1 MDAIMGQTMGG
12 ILFSVLAGQPL
23 IVIMTTAPIALY
35 IKIIVAVA
43 EVTSHL
49 SPLSSLTS
57 ENRKINNNWD
67 AGKKYSR
74 SANKSIPETKNK
86 INPLG
91 LGGRGG
97 EGWYQHLNGN
107 SPPSFLRPILP

>member
-43 EVTSHL
+43 EVTC
-49 SPLSSLTS
+49 
-57 ENRKINNNWD
+57 
-67 AGKKYSR
+67 
-74 SANKSIPETKNK
+74 
-86 INPLG
+86 
-91 LGGRGG
+91 
-97 EGWYQHLNGN
+97 QFFFCFLNL
-107 SPPSFLRPILP
+107 PFFLV

>member
-43 EVTSHL
+43 EVSIVTLSHHRVKF
-49 SPLSSLTS
+49 
-57 ENRKINNNWD
+57 N
-67 AGKKYSR
+67 
-74 SANKSIPETKNK
+74 
-86 INPLG
+86 
-91 LGGRGG
+91 
-97 EGWYQHLNGN
+97 
-107 SPPSFLRPILP
+107 FLAVGA

>member
-43 EVTSHL
+43 EVCQHHCISVRGEIL
-49 SPLSSLTS
+49 DL
-57 ENRKINNNWD
+57 
-67 AGKKYSR
+67 
-74 SANKSIPETKNK
+74 KNM
-86 INPLG
+86 
-91 LGGRGG
+91 
-97 EGWYQHLNGN
+97 
-107 SPPSFLRPILP
+107 

>member
-43 EVTSHL
+43 EVTF
-49 SPLSSLTS
+49 T
-57 ENRKINNNWD
+57 
-67 AGKKYSR
+67 
-74 SANKSIPETKNK
+74 
-86 INPLG
+86 
-91 LGGRGG
+91 
-97 EGWYQHLNGN
+97 
-107 SPPSFLRPILP
+107 SFLRTNKTEK

>member
-43 EVTSHL
+43 EVTCQPGIFFL
-49 SPLSSLTS
+49 FFKSSLLF
-57 ENRKINNNWD
+57 
-67 AGKKYSR
+67 
-74 SANKSIPETKNK
+74 SITAVFQKPT
-86 INPLG
+86 G
-91 LGGRGG
+91 LV
-97 EGWYQHLNGN
+97 
-107 SPPSFLRPILP
+107 

>member
-43 EVTSHL
+43 EVNLTS
-49 SPLSSLTS
+49 LSSLLS
-57 ENRKINNNWD
+57 HIRK
-67 AGKKYSR
+67 
-74 SANKSIPETKNK
+74 
-86 INPLG
+86 
-91 LGGRGG
+91 
-97 EGWYQHLNGN
+97 
-107 SPPSFLRPILP
+107 

>member
-43 EVTSHL
+43 EVNECL
-49 SPLSSLTS
+49 EEINKDFNCSPF
-57 ENRKINNNWD
+57 
-67 AGKKYSR
+67 
-74 SANKSIPETKNK
+74 
-86 INPLG
+86 
-91 LGGRGG
+91 
-97 EGWYQHLNGN
+97 
-107 SPPSFLRPILP
+107 FL